1 MYRPSAQL
9 LIRCTFL
16 IALTGVPCLAQNAPA
31 PTRGQAPAR
40 QRYLAAAEVPD
51 ISKILQ
57 PAPVDG
63 DARDTADRA
72 IFRATRVLEGSARW
86 GLAARDN
93 DISQAGL
100 LRAFRCSV
108 DLNLEVQ
115 TTPITAAFLSRVS
128 SESNGSVG
136 ALKNTFARKRPF
148 LVDEGNICISTAGLA
163 NSPDYPSGHTIAGW
177 SVGLV
182 LAELAPSRAAEI
194 LNRARTIGESRVVC
208 GVHNASAVDAG
219 RIAAAT
225 MIAAL
230 HRSTP
235 FRSDLEAAKAEL
247 ENLRATSTSS
257 LAASDACKNEA
268 DTLAIRPY

>member
-1 MYRPSAQL
+1 MMYRTARL
-9 LIRCTFL
+9 LIHITWL
-16 IALTGVPCLAQNAPA
+16 IALTVGPCLAQNAPA
-31 PTRGQAPAR
+31 RGRGQAAAR
-40 QRYLAAAEVPD
+40 PRYLPATEVPD
-51 ISKILQ
+51 IVKILQ

-72 IFRATRVLEGSARW
+72 IFRATRALEGSPRW
-86 GLAARDN
+86 ALAARDN
-93 DISQAGL
+93 DISQSGL

-108 DLNLEVQ
+108 DLNLDVQ
-115 TTPITAAFLSRVS
+115 TTPLTATLLSRVS

-148 LVDEGNICISTAGLA
+148 LVDEGNICITTAGLA

-194 LNRARTIGESRVVC
+194 LNRARTVGESRVVC

-219 RIAAAT
+219 RIAATT
-225 MIAAL
+225 MVAAL
-230 HRSTP
+230 HTAP
-235 FRSDLEAAKAEL
+235 AFRSDLEAAKAEL
-247 ENLRATSTSS
+247 EKFRATSPSS
-257 LAASDACKNEA
+257 LSASDVCKDE
-268 DTLAIRPY
+268 DGTLAIRPY